1 MKPLGGDGPA
11 AVSSPDDGTG
21 AATDAGFGP
30 PRARLDV
37 SRSVVLATARLAAR
51 EVPGVVRLGR
61 GGPPLRRLIGGRS
74 SIRLVD
80 AGTGL
85 EVRLVL
91 VARAGQP
98 LGPLGRAVASAVRGA
113 IERALG
119 LQVAAV
125 TVVVDGVVG

>member
-1 MKPLGGDGPA
+1 MRPLGGDRPA
-11 AVSSPDDGTG
+11 ARSAPGDGAG
-21 AATDAGFGP
+21 ADGGP
-30 PRARLDV
+30 LRARLDV

-61 GGPPLRRLIGGRS
+61 GGSLLRRLVGGRS
-74 SIRLVD
+74 PIRLTD
-80 AGTGL
+80 GGAGL

-91 VARAGQP
+91 VARAGRP
-98 LGPLGRAVASAVRGA
+98 LGPVGRTVASAVRSA

-119 LQVAAV
+119 LEVAAV

>member
-21 AATDAGFGP
+21 AGTDAGFGP
-30 PRARLDV
+30 TRARLDV
-37 SRSVVLATARLAAR
+37 SRTVVLATARLAAR

-61 GGPPLRRLIGGRS
+61 GGSLLRRLVEGRS
-74 SIRLVD
+74 PIRLTDGD
-80 AGTGL
+80 AGL

-91 VARAGQP
+91 VVRAGEP
-98 LGPLGRAVASAVRGA
+98 LGPVGRAVASAVRGA

-119 LQVAAV
+119 LQLAAV